1 MGDVEFLALPE
12 NVSVLRRHDNPEEV
26 NDGHNDKHDNR
37 HNHNHL
43 SMMAPSI
50 HAAPDDPQ

>member
-1 MGDVEFLALPE
+1 M
-12 NVSVLRRHDNPEEV
+12 SVLGRHYHPEQEKDHLHIIV
-26 NDGHNDKHDNR
+26 AAIRNRTKITTVTR
-37 HNHNHL
+37 HNNL